1 VLGIYKI
8 VYGVQKLVA
17 FSKDVFWLWY
27 KDAVLGP
34 AAGEDG

>member
-17 FSKDVFWLWY
+17 FSKDVWLWY

-34 AAGEDG
+34 VAGETS